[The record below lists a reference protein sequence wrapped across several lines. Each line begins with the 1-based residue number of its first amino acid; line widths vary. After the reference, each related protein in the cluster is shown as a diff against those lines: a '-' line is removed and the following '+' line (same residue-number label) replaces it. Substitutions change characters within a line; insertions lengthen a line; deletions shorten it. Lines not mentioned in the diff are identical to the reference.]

1 MSGVTGNLL
10 IHMSESDFSRRRPA
24 RRTLLRRRLE
34 AMIGD
39 FIANSLVGLE
49 IEGQLWVV
57 SLNDDL
63 GGLFDG
69 LGTNATHDCGMGM
82 VVEVGDVVALGSQS
96 ILDQRSWLCD

>member
-1 MSGVTGNLL
+1 VT
-10 IHMSESDFSRRRPA
+10 SVRRRPA
-24 RRTLLRRRLE
+24 RRTLLRNAGSNE
-34 AMIGD
+34 AIHRKFLLFGR
-39 FIANSLVGLE
+39 

-63 GGLFDG
+63 AGLFDG

-96 ILDQRSWLCD
+96 FLDQRSWFCD